1 MKRKISSFTLYSLHF
16 LQMPYINVRG
26 TEHYYEWVKKP
37 SGSLAKPVM
46 IFMHGW
52 AGSARYWQTTANALS
67 EKFDCLLYD
76 LRGFGRSGG
85 KPTIAEAGESVA
97 ESQSPEAA
105 AAAIKEL
112 TYELEEYA
120 DDLAALLDKLQLQ
133 RVYINAH
140 SMGASIAVLFFNR
153 YPQKVERGIL
163 TCSGIFEYD
172 EKAFAAFHK
181 FGGYVVKFR
190 PNWLGK
196 IPFVDQMFMARFLH
210 RPIPKAERQ
219 AFLQDFLEA
228 DYDAA
233 LGTIFTS
240 VSKAQSEVM
249 PQEFAQLIVPTL
261 LVAGEYDQII
271 PAEMGRQAAA
281 MNNKVEFALI
291 PNTAHFPM
299 LEDAPTYLQR
309 VREFLQ
315 IPTTVD

>member
-1 MKRKISSFTLYSLHF
+1 
-16 LQMPYINVRG
+16 MPYINVRG